1 MGITF
6 IFIDPKNNR
15 AMVKCKN
22 CIQDRNNYIILL
34 IQYRLFVN
42 ICTDNREEPGV
53 HAAPADLQ
61 RETKAVMS
69 CQAFL
74 PVHVPTAQS
83 VWPGFCV
90 NI

>member
-1 MGITF
+1 
-6 IFIDPKNNR
+6 
-15 AMVKCKN
+15 MVKCKN

-34 IQYRLFVN
+34 TQYRLFVN

-69 CQAFL
+69 CQAFAIVASNSTCTCSYSTVCL
-74 PVHVPTAQS
+74 A
-83 VWPGFCV
+83 WFLC
-90 NI
+90 